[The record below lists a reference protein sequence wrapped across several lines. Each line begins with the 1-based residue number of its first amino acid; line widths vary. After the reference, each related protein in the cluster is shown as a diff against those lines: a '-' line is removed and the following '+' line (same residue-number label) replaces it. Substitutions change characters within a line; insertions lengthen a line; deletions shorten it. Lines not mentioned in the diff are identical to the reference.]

1 MMSPLVSIALASYNG
16 EEYIEQQIESIRA
29 QTIKEIEVVVS
40 DDVSTDRTLEI
51 LKNYHENGVVRLLD
65 NRQKLG
71 VIKNFENALRH
82 CTGQYVA
89 FSDQDDVWLPQKV
102 EKSLAL
108 LQNIETKFGLHTPIL
123 VYTDAKVVDEQLN
136 TISDSYLGFKRL
148 DPTNVELRHLIV
160 ENVPTGC
167 TMLMNRAL
175 ANLVSTIPAE
185 VTMHDVFVALTASC
199 FGKMVYLNEPT
210 LLYRQHQNNVL
221 GLADK
226 SVLDSFIS
234 TLKVLFDEKNKTAFL
249 MKEKLQ
255 ARAFLESFRNKLTG
269 KNLRLLEGFVSL
281 GSNNKMQRV
290 FFLLKNRIKKGYW
303 LRTINLLVKI

>member
-1 MMSPLVSIALASYNG
+1 M
-16 EEYIEQQIESIRA
+16 
-29 QTIKEIEVVVS
+29 
-40 DDVSTDRTLEI
+40 
-51 LKNYHENGVVRLLD
+51 
-65 NRQKLG
+65 
-71 VIKNFENALRH
+71 RH

-226 SVLDSFIS
+226 SVLDSFIGMP
-234 TLKVLFDEKNKTAFL
+234 LA
-249 MKEKLQ
+249 
-255 ARAFLESFRNKLTG
+255 G
-269 KNLRLLEGFVSL
+269 RL
-281 GSNNKMQRV
+281 
-290 FFLLKNRIKKGYW
+290 I
-303 LRTINLLVKI
+303 